1 AQAEVVNASQL
12 AFPDAVAKPT
22 PVVVELYTGLVTLNS
37 QLPNDLGIAFGNGG
51 YPDFLAAVNSS
62 AVIARNPNVIGYA
75 RYFGYNTNLAQT
87 TSATGTPPV
96 AGNQA
101 NNTFDNYFGRLYG
114 NFIAP
119 SNGLYRFWVRADD
132 SCELWMNTNAVNST
146 DPAGISRLGV
156 VNDFYNANY

>member
-1 AQAEVVNASQL
+1 LVGGQKYYMEVRFKETTGGDGVSLAVRTDNTVPAQAEVVNASQL

-22 PVVVELYTGLVTLNS
+22 PAVVELYTGLVTLNS
-37 QLPNDLGIAFGNGG
+37 QVPNDLGIAFGNGG

-119 SNGLYRFWVRADD
+119 SNG
-132 SCELWMNTNAVNST
+132 
-146 DPAGISRLGV
+146 
-156 VNDFYNANY
+156 